1 MKNPNSR
8 KKQPEE
14 PSPLVKEK
22 DIKEKDMTLYYMME
36 SINVMV
42 ENEKIL
48 LSRIK
53 KLEEAVDMIAERV
66 YEDEDDDE
74 ERIIN

>member
-48 LSRIK
+48 LNRIK
-53 KLEEAVDMIAERV
+53 KLEEAVDMLADHI
-66 YEDEDDDE
+66 YDDEDEDE

>member
-1 MKNPNSR
+1 MTI
-8 KKQPEE
+8 KKEE
-14 PSPLVKEK
+14 VKEDK
-22 DIKEKDMTLYYMME
+22 TLYYMIE
-36 SINVMV
+36 TINVMV

>member
-8 KKQPEE
+8 KKRPEE

-48 LSRIK
+48 LNRIK
-53 KLEEAVDMIAERV
+53 KLEEAMDMLADHI
-66 YEDEDDDE
+66 YDDEDEDE